1 MKDHECIQFLQWSL
15 PRLRMRWEGF
25 RKVRGQVCKRID
37 RRMRELGSADAAAY
51 RLLLENRADEWAV
64 LDSLCRVTISRF
76 YRDREVFRFLEQVVL
91 VKLSEEA
98 MARGERELRCWSIG
112 CASGEEPYTL
122 AMLWDLGTG
131 PRFPLLH
138 MRILAIDADKNMIG
152 RAAEG
157 CYSSSSIRDLPCAW
171 KTRAFSL
178 RGDRYCVNDE
188 EREKV
193 EFVVQDIRRAVP
205 ETMFHLILC
214 RNVAFTYFAI
224 GLQQDILA
232 RLGEKLL
239 PNGAL
244 VIGSHESLPAGCR
257 GFKPWPG
264 SPGVY
269 QKEINE

>member
-1 MKDHECIQFLQWSL
+1 
-15 PRLRMRWEGF
+15 MRWEGF

-51 RLLLENRADEWAV
+51 RLFLENRADEWAV

-98 MARGERELRCWSIG
+98 MARGEGELRCWSIG

-131 PRFPLLH
+131 LRFPSLCV
-138 MRILAIDADKNMIG
+138 RILATDADTTMIG
-152 RAAEG
+152 RAEEG
-157 CYSSSSIRDLPCAW
+157 CYGQSSIRGLPCAW

-178 RGDRYCVNDE
+178 RGDRYCVNNE
-188 EREKV
+188 EHEKV
-193 EFVVQDIRRAVP
+193 EFVVQDIRREVS
-205 ETMFHLILC
+205 ENMFHLILC
-214 RNVAFTYFAI
+214 RNVAFTYFDI

-244 VIGSHESLPAGCR
+244 VIGSHESLPAGYR